1 MPIRS
6 AIACAFFV
14 PKLRDHFPAF
24 HSNLFFFKEKKQR
37 ISSAIRAKNNRMKTI
52 LFIIQKEFKQIFRD
66 KSMLQ
71 LIFILPILQLLI
83 LSNAATFDV
92 KNISITFV
100 DNDQSRDSRDLINA
114 FKASSYFKVTE
125 PFYSE
130 KEAVEEM
137 QKGKTDIIVTIPIH
151 FNRYLRKEQK
161 ASVSVSINAI
171 DAATAGVE
179 NVYVTQ
185 ILNTYNQNI
194 QMQSKYFSENKE
206 VTQNIMVIPSFWYN
220 NTLNYKTFMVPGILV
235 LLVTMLTLFLSS
247 MNIVREKELGTLEQ
261 INVTPIKKY
270 QFIIGKLFPFWI
282 LGLVILTVGLLIAKL
297 VFNVPMLGSI
307 FLVYG
312 FTSVYLL
319 LILGFGLY
327 ISNHTE
333 TQQQAM
339 FIAWFFMVIF
349 ILMSGL
355 FTPIE
360 SMPKWAQ
367 NLTLLNP
374 IRYFVEFIRMVLLKG
389 SGISE
394 VLPNLLIVSGF
405 AVFVN
410 GMAVWSYKK
419 SN

>member
-1 MPIRS
+1 L
-6 AIACAFFV
+6 AV
-14 PKLRDHFPAF
+14 
-24 HSNLFFFKEKKQR
+24 KKKR
-37 ISSAIRAKNNRMKTI
+37 ISTAIRAKKYKMKTI
-52 LFIIQKEFKQIFRD
+52 VFIIQKEFKQIFRN

-71 LIFILPILQLLI
+71 IIFILPIIQLLI

-92 KNISITFV
+92 KNIAITFV

-114 FKASSYFKVTE
+114 FKASTYFKVTA
-125 PFYSE
+125 PYFSE
-130 KEAVEEM
+130 KEAIEVM
-137 QKGKTDIIVTIPIH
+137 QKGKTDIIVNIPVH
-151 FNRYLRKEQK
+151 FNRNIQKEQK
-161 ASVSVSINAI
+161 ASISVSINAI
-171 DAATAGVE
+171 DAAKAGVE

-185 ILNTYNQNI
+185 ILNSYNQNI
-194 QMQSKYFSENKE
+194 QMQSKYFSKNRE
-206 VTQNIMVIPSFWYN
+206 VAQNIMVIPSFWYN

-270 QFIIGKLFPFWI
+270 QFIIGKLFPFWV
-282 LGLVILTVGLLIAKL
+282 LGLVILTVGLVISKV
-297 VFNVPMLGSI
+297 VFDVPMLGNI
-307 FLVYG
+307 LLVYG

-339 FIAWFFMVIF
+339 FIAWFFIVIF

-360 SMPKWAQ
+360 SMPQWAQ
-367 NLTLLNP
+367 KLTLLNP

-389 SGISE
+389 SGFSE
-394 VLPNLLIVSGF
+394 ILNNLLIVLGF